1 MITKDEDSWG
11 VFIEDIEK
19 ILDDWNILDK
29 SRTYITDMNV
39 DDFYSKVNYTAHIP
53 IINRLSNIQCQKLK
67 TIVKMLNR
75 NDDQTIKFDYELTN
89 MKKLWLEF
97 Y

>member
-11 VFIEDIEK
+11 VFIEDIEG
-19 ILDDWNILDK
+19 ILDDWNLLDK
-29 SRTYITDMNV
+29 SRTYITDVDV

-53 IINRLSNIQCQKLK
+53 ITNELSHIQCQKLK

-75 NDDQTIKFDYELTN
+75 DADQTVKFDYELTN

-97 Y
+97 F